1 MPDFTSYEPGTPCW
15 VDLMSADID
24 GAKAFYSAVFG
35 WDAVDQFDDEGN
47 RIYVNFRLDGKEVA
61 GLGGQP
67 PGAEGMPSAWNT
79 YIATDDCE
87 AVAAKVTEAGGSV
100 MMPPMQVMDA
110 GSMAIFADPSGAA
123 FSVWQAGE
131 HVGAQIA
138 NEPNTYSWNE
148 LQTRDLDAAK
158 PFYSQVFGWDYD
170 VQDMGPMG
178 EYVVIKGGAENQ
190 GMGGLDDHASRRAR
204 AGSELLGRLLPGRRH
219 RRHRGE
225 DQRSRRHRGE
235 WAVPHPL
242 ASGRPRSCTIRPTVA
257 SRSSSRRVDAVRP
270 AASRTE
276 FGSAEH

>member
-1 MPDFTSYEPGTPCW
+1 MPHFTSYDPGTPCW

-131 HVGAQIA
+131 HFGAQIA

-178 EYVVIKGGAENQ
+178 EYVVIKGGTENQ
-190 GMGGLDDHASRRAR
+190 GMGGLMTMPADVP
-204 AGSELLGRLLPGRRH
+204 EQVPNY
-219 RRHRGE
+219 
-225 DQRSRRHRGE
+225 
-235 WAVPHPL
+235 WAVYFL
-242 ASGRPRSCTIRPTVA
+242 VADIDDTVA
-257 SRSSSRRVDAVRP
+257 KINAAGGTVVNGPFPIPGVGKTAVVHDP
-270 AASRTE
+270 SNGGFQVLQPE
-276 FGSAEH
+276 G